1 MNTDALVAALQA
13 HNQDRDPQL
22 LRMKYQK
29 MAQSAFLFLR
39 GADHLFYD
47 ALPDQPLFRSAP
59 LAWACGDLHVENFG
73 SYKGDNR
80 QVYFDLNDFDE
91 GALAPASW
99 DLVRL
104 LASIQ
109 CGADALRVSAP
120 EAEDLGAHCL
130 DAYRAAL
137 AGGKPRWVERET
149 SVGLIQD
156 LLCDLKNRKRVDFLD
171 KRTTRKGQRRSL
183 NLDGVKALPLLPGQH
198 ELLAEFLPRFAQ
210 QQDNPGFYT
219 MLDAARRIAGTG
231 SLGLMRFVVLVEGKG
246 SPDGNYLLDIKE
258 CKPSALA
265 PRLAAWKIKQPAW
278 PDQASRVVAVQQ
290 RMQAVDHAFLHAI
303 PLDGKSCVLRGLQP
317 SEDRV
322 ALDAW
327 GKRLSRLQ
335 EVIATM
341 GCNLAWDQL
350 RAAGRSGAAGADEL
364 IAHGH
369 DDGWRQPMLDAA
381 IAMTKLTQ
389 SQWQASKAWLASA

>member
-1 MNTDALVAALQA
+1 MNTDALVAALQT

-22 LRMKYQK
+22 LRRKYRK

-47 ALPDQPLFRSAP
+47 ALPDQPLFRDAP
-59 LAWACGDLHVENFG
+59 LAWSCGDLHVENFG

-80 QVYFDLNDFDE
+80 QVYFDINDFDE

-99 DLVRL
+99 DLARL
-104 LASIQ
+104 LASI
-109 CGADALRVSAP
+109 
-120 EAEDLGAHCL
+120 
-130 DAYRAAL
+130 
-137 AGGKPRWVERET
+137 
-149 SVGLIQD
+149 
-156 LLCDLKNRKRVDFLD
+156 
-171 KRTTRKGQRRSL
+171 
-183 NLDGVKALPLLPGQH
+183 DGDKALPLLPGQL
-198 ELLAEFLPRFAQ
+198 ELLTGFLPRFAP

-219 MLDAARRIAGTG
+219 MLHAGRRIAGTG

-265 PRLAAWKIKQPAW
+265 PRLAAWNIGQPAW
-278 PDQASRVVAVQQ
+278 PDQASRVVAVQR

-327 GKRLSRLQ
+327 GKKLSRLQ

-341 GCNLAWDQL
+341 GRNLAWDQL

-369 DDGWRQPMLDAA
+369 DDGWRQPMLAA
-381 IAMTKLTQ
+381 ATAMTALTQ

>member
-22 LRMKYQK
+22 LRMKYRK

-47 ALPDQPLFRSAP
+47 ALPDQPLFRGAP
-59 LAWACGDLHVENFG
+59 LAWSCGDLHVENFG

-80 QVYFDLNDFDE
+80 QVYFDINDFDE

-109 CGADALRVSAP
+109 CGAGSLRVSAP
-120 EAEDLGAHCL
+120 EAADLGAHCL

-156 LLCDLKNRKRVDFLD
+156 LLCNLQNRKRADFLD
-171 KRTTRKGQRRSL
+171 QRTTCQDQRRSL
-183 NLDGVKALPLLPGQH
+183 KLDGGKALPLLPGQL
-198 ELLAEFLPRFAQ
+198 ELLAGFLPRFAR
-210 QQDNPGFYT
+210 QQDKPGFYA
-219 MLDAARRIAGTG
+219 MLDAGRRIAGTG

-265 PRLAAWKIKQPAW
+265 PRLAAWNIAQPAW

-303 PLDGKSCVLRGLQP
+303 ALDGKSCVLRGLQP

-327 GKRLSRLQ
+327 GKKLSRLQ

-341 GCNLAWDQL
+341 GRNLAWDQL

-364 IAHGH
+364 IAHGR
-369 DDGWRQPMLDAA
+369 DDGWRQPMLAA
-381 IAMTKLTQ
+381 AAAMAALTQ
-389 SQWQASKAWLASA
+389 SQWQAGKAWLACA